1 MVHVHADELLADC
14 LDEKG
19 GDDRAVDAAGKS
31 QQNLLVTDL
40 LADCGNLLVDERL
53 GKLGGSDAH
62 HVVGTLIRIHAKLI
76 HNR

>member
-1 MVHVHADELLADC
+1 MRADELLADC

-19 GDDRAVDAAGKS
+19 CDDRAVDAAGKS

-40 LADCGNLLVDERL
+40 LADSGNLLGDERL
-53 GKLGGSDAH
+53 GKLGGGGAY
-62 HVVGTLIRIHAKLI
+62 HVVGTLIRIHAKLL